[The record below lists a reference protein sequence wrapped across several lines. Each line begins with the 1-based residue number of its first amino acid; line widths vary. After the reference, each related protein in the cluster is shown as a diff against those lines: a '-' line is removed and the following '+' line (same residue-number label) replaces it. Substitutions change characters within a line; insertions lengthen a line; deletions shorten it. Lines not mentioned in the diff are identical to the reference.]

1 MTRTYTLTDQGMEAI
16 RASDAF
22 TVLHRE
28 QADMLEEILYD
39 FFWGQNVIPRATVQL
54 LLDRLIENVRPD
66 DPDGLRRVILKAL
79 SVQESVNIS
88 TK

>member
-1 MTRTYTLTDQGMEAI
+1 MTRTYTLTDEDMEAI

-39 FFWGQNVIPRATVQL
+39 FFWGGNVIPRETVYL
-54 LLDRLIENVRPD
+54 RLDRVIENVRPD
-66 DPDGLRRVILKAL
+66 DPKELRRVILGAL
-79 SVQESVNIS
+79 GVS
-88 TK
+88 